1 MAILNDNH
9 PFEDRVPPGITTD
22 AAAPSY
28 GCHIS
33 LTRILVLS
41 IVSMGLY
48 WFYWMYL
55 TWKQYRDHTG
65 ATAYPVWHA
74 LTQLV
79 PIYVWFRFYAHG
91 RAYKNLMEEI
101 GVANSLHM
109 APIMIITIIAT
120 AVENRITIFW
130 LKESFGGDGI
140 SVANEL
146 ALDIV
151 SWIAIAVS
159 AVILCWI
166 QSNINR
172 YWAAYD
178 ASVIRSARIGK
189 GEVIL
194 AIIGVILWILTIIY
208 YLFPV

>member
-1 MAILNDNH
+1 MANSDHID
-9 PFEDRVPPGITTD
+9 PIGDPGLGYGLSV
-22 AAAPSY
+22 APAY

-33 LTRILVLS
+33 LTRIMLLS
-41 IVSMGLY
+41 IISFGLY

-55 TWKQYRDHTG
+55 TWKQYRDHTD

-91 RAYKNLMEEI
+91 KAYKNLMEEI
-101 GVANSLHM
+101 GVANNLNM
-109 APIMIITIIAT
+109 VPIMIVTIIAT
-120 AVENRITIFW
+120 AIENRITTFW

-140 SVANEL
+140 NLGTEL
-146 ALDIV
+146 VLDIV

-159 AVILCWI
+159 GAVLYWI

-178 ASVIRSARIGK
+178 ASAARSAGIGK
-189 GEVIL
+189 GEIIL
-194 AIIGVILWILTIIY
+194 AIIGVILWILTIVY
-208 YLFPV
+208 YLFPE